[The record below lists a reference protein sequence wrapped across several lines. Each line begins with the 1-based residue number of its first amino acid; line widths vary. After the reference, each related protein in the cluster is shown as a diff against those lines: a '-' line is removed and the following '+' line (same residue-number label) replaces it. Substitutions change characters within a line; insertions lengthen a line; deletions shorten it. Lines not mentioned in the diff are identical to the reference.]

1 MDEPVIE
8 LDAEQAALRRRD
20 ADWVRQCLAGD
31 QQAFGQLYD
40 AWFDRV
46 FDLVN
51 RVVRDR
57 DVAAEVAQEAF
68 FSAWRN
74 LGTLEKPD
82 AFGGWLLRIARNG
95 AYNRNQKEQ
104 RSYAVDDQGL
114 TVIESVGASPAGA
127 PSGFG
132 VEDRLGRAV
141 TPGAAVEDAE
151 IVSLVWE
158 AAEALPERDLEV
170 LDLQLRHGL
179 TPAEIGDVMGMNR
192 NAANQL
198 VHRLKNRLENA
209 IRARVLWRG
218 GSPSCAVLAQRMRDL
233 GIDRF
238 SADAVRVTERHVP
251 GCVECDERQR
261 IGLEPAALF
270 AAVPL
275 FAVPLALKQTAAAA
289 LAASGVP
296 MGGSAFL
303 TAAGLAGQAVAGSS
317 LGSATGGAV
326 DPGLGS
332 NVGHA
337 ISTPGSVD
345 PSLGGN
351 IGHGVAPVQPG
362 APLGSQAGSSVGESV
377 PGSGSGTGSGLG
389 DAAGQSLTPPTPF
402 DGAAHSAGDAADA
415 GEAAESAASIAGPPP
430 PTPLPSLLPP
440 PGGGV
445 PRMLV
450 LSAAA
455 VVLLA
460 LLFGGGLWWGAR
472 DGDADLVASGPPVSA
487 VGSLQTSSTSGG
499 STSSSQDPTTA
510 APGGET
516 TTSSTGGETTTPSVP
531 NPNPSPTSPGNTPT
545 TRATPPTTTA
555 TTPTT
560 KATTPTTQPT
570 TTTTFVP
577 QVTIS
582 LTNPSNSTVGWYMS
596 TPPPAAPTRSPA
608 PVLTWSVV
616 PAAGYAVKVTGPA
629 TASPPTYTPLA
640 FERTSPTGSATVCP
654 GTVANFGSVGVCGPT
669 AGTHVY
675 TITVTNGA
683 GQVVVTKTATLT
695 VTPQIL

>member
-20 ADWVRQCLAGD
+20 ADWVRRCLAGD
-31 QQAFGQLYD
+31 QHAFGQLYD

-74 LGTLEKPD
+74 LGTLERPD

-95 AYNRNQKEQ
+95 AYNRSQKEQ

-114 TVIESVGASPAGA
+114 AVIESVGASPTGA

-151 IVSLVWE
+151 IVSLVWQ

-198 VHRLKNRLENA
+198 VHRLKSRLETA

-218 GSPSCAVLAQRMRDL
+218 GSPTCEVLAQRLRDL
-233 GIDRF
+233 GIDHF
-238 SADAVRVTERHVP
+238 SAEAVRVTERHVP
-251 GCVECDERQR
+251 GCVACDERQR

-270 AAVPL
+270 AAIPL

-303 TAAGLAGQAVAGSS
+303 AAAGAAGQAAAGSS

-326 DPGLGS
+326 DPGFGS

-337 ISTPGSVD
+337 VSTPGSVD

-351 IGHGVAPVQPG
+351 VGHAVAPGRPG
-362 APLGSQAGSSVGESV
+362 APVGSQAGSSVGGSV
-377 PGSGSGTGSGLG
+377 PGSAPGSAVG
-389 DAAGQSLTPPTPF
+389 DAAGQALAPPTPI
-402 DGAAHSAGDAADA
+402 DQAARTIAEAAAADA
-415 GEAAESAASIAGPPP
+415 AAEKAAGVAGPPP
-430 PTPLPSLLPP
+430 ASPPPP
-440 PGGGV
+440 PGSPSGV

-450 LSAAA
+450 LGAAAA
-455 VVLLA
+455 VMLA
-460 LLFGGGLWWGAR
+460 LLFGGGLRWGAR
-472 DGDADLVASGPPVSA
+472 GDDDPELLASGPPVTLA
-487 VGSLQTSSTSGG
+487 GTAPTTTTTAPGTTSTV
-499 STSSSQDPTTA
+499 DPTTTETTDTTA
-510 APGGET
+510 AETTTTAPGGAST
-516 TTSSTGGETTTPSVP
+516 T
-531 NPNPSPTSPGNTPT
+531 TPT
-545 TRATPPTTTA
+545 TRGGTPTTPPTTTA

-560 KATTPTTQPT
+560 TTPTTRPTTTTTQPT
-570 TTTTFVP
+570 TTTTYVP
-577 QVTIS
+577 QVSIS
-582 LTNPSNSTVGWYMS
+582 ITNSPRTSAQWYLSGPLSASSLPPVLSWSVTPSNGYTVE
-596 TPPPAAPTRSPA
+596 
-608 PVLTWSVV
+608 
-616 PAAGYAVKVTGPA
+616 VTGPA
-629 TASPPTYTPLA
+629 TAVYPAAGAPQMVSFAKTT
-640 FERTSPTGSATVCP
+640 PTGSELVCP
-654 GTVANFGSVGVCGPT
+654 GASTVQGSGRLCGVNNGSYT
-669 AGTHVY
+669 Y
-675 TITVTNGA
+675 TITVKNGA
-683 GQVVVTKTATLT
+683 GQVLVTKTATLT
-695 VTPQIL
+695 VNAPPIP

>member
-1 MDEPVIE
+1 MGEPVIE

-20 ADWVRQCLAGD
+20 ANWVRQCLAGD
-31 QQAFGQLYD
+31 QRAFGQLYD

-46 FDLVN
+46 FDLVH

-68 FSAWRN
+68 FAAWRN

-114 TVIESVGASPAGA
+114 TVIESVGASPTGA

-158 AAEALPERDLEV
+158 AAEALPERDVEV

-198 VHRLKNRLENA
+198 VHRLKGRLETA

-218 GSPSCAVLAQRMRDL
+218 GSPSCDVLAQRLRDL
-233 GIDRF
+233 GIERF
-238 SADAVRVTERHVP
+238 SAEAVKVAERHVP

-275 FAVPLALKQTAAAA
+275 FAVPLAIKQTAAVA

-296 MGGSAFL
+296 MGGSAFVA
-303 TAAGLAGQAVAGSS
+303 AAGIAGQAAGGAGSIAGHAVDPS
-317 LGSATGGAV
+317 LGSNVGHAVSGSGV
-326 DPGLGS
+326 DPSLGS

-337 ISTPGSVD
+337 IGDPGS
-345 PSLGGN
+345 
-351 IGHGVAPVQPG
+351 
-362 APLGSQAGSSVGESV
+362 PLGSQVGSSLHGPSGSSA
-377 PGSGSGTGSGLG
+377 PGSTLG
-389 DAAGQSLTPPTPF
+389 DAAGQSIAPPTPIES
-402 DGAAHSAGDAADA
+402 AASYAGNVAAA
-415 GEAAESAASIAGPPP
+415 EMAAESAASIAGPPGP
-430 PTPLPSLLPP
+430 PAPIPPPPP
-440 PGGGV
+440 PGSGSGSSA
-445 PRMLV
+445 RSAWMIGA
-450 LSAAA
+450 AAA
-455 VVLLA
+455 VVLV
-460 LLFGGGLWWGAR
+460 LLFAAGMWWGGQ
-472 DGDADLVASGPPVSA
+472 GDDPELVASGSPVSA
-487 VGSLQTSSTSGG
+487 QGSLPGQT
-499 STSSSQDPTTA
+499 TTL
-510 APGGET
+510 APGTTGAETTTVPGET
-516 TTSSTGGETTTPSVP
+516 TTSNPGDPTSSTTPTPTSAGG
-531 NPNPSPTSPGNTPT
+531 SPTTQ
-545 TRATPPTTTA
+545 ATPPPTTNTNTDPT

-560 KATTPTTQPT
+560 TRNNPT
-570 TTTTFVP
+570 TTTTKPTTTTTAPPIVN
-577 QVTIS
+577 ID
-582 LTNPSNSTVGWYMS
+582 LTNAMKNTNGWYMS
-596 TPPPAAPTRSPA
+596 GRSVASAPPP
-608 PVLTWSVV
+608 VLSWSVT
-616 PAAGYAVKVTGPA
+616 PAAGFTVEVVGP
-629 TASPPTYTPLA
+629 TPKLTPYSPVSAPALISSDA
-640 FERTSPTGSATVCP
+640 TGSYAVCP
-654 GTVANFGSVGVCGPT
+654 GYVLRVTRCQNLDVGLYT
-669 AGTHVY
+669 F
-675 TITVTNGA
+675 TITVRNGD
-683 GQVVVTKTATLT
+683 GQVVGEPLSAVLNVEA
-695 VTPQIL
+695 VQIL

>member
-20 ADWVRQCLAGD
+20 ADWVRQCVAGD

-74 LGTLEKPD
+74 LATLEKPD

-158 AAEALPERDLEV
+158 AAEALPERDVEV

-179 TPAEIGDVMGMNR
+179 TPAEIGEVMGMNR

-198 VHRLKNRLENA
+198 VHRLKNRLETA

-218 GSPSCAVLAQRMRDL
+218 GSPSCAVLAQRLSDL

-261 IGLEPAALF
+261 LGVQPAALF

-275 FAVPLALKQTAAAA
+275 VAVPLVLKQTAAAA

-303 TAAGLAGQAVAGSS
+303 TAAGLAGQAAAGSS
-317 LGSATGGAV
+317 IGSATGGAV

-337 ISTPGSVD
+337 VNAPGID
-345 PSLGGN
+345 PSLGGDV
-351 IGHGVAPVQPG
+351 GHAIASGQP
-362 APLGSQAGSSVGESV
+362 ATPFGSQAGSSVGGSV
-377 PGSGSGTGSGLG
+377 GPAPGADLG
-389 DAAGQSLTPPTPF
+389 HAAGQSLAPPTPI
-402 DGAAHSAGDAADA
+402 DAAARAAADASAADHAAHSAAKVV
-415 GEAAESAASIAGPPP
+415 GPPP
-430 PTPLPSLLPP
+430 PANP
-440 PGGGV
+440 GGV
-445 PRMLV
+445 PRMLL

-455 VVLLA
+455 VVVLA

-472 DGDADLVASGPPVSA
+472 DGDPDLIASGPPVSA

-499 STSSSQDPTTA
+499 STSSTQEPTTT
-510 APGGET
+510 APDGET
-516 TTSSTGGETTTPSVP
+516 TTSSTGGDPTTSSP
-531 NPNPSPTSPGNTPT
+531 NPTPTTPGNTPT
-545 TRATPPTTTA
+545 TRPTTPTVPPTTTA
-555 TTPTT
+555 TTP
-560 KATTPTTQPT
+560 TTPTTQPT

-577 QVTIS
+577 KVTIN
-582 LTNPSNSTVGWYMS
+582 LTNASKNTNGWIMS
-596 TPPPAAPTRSPA
+596 GPLVASAPPP
-608 PVLTWSVV
+608 VLSWSVA
-616 PAAGYAVKVTGPA
+616 PSAGYSVTVTGPDVKSA
-629 TASPPTYTPLA
+629 PDG
-640 FERTSPTGSATVCP
+640 SPTTFTSTAPSGSKNLCP
-654 GTVANFGSVGVCGPT
+654 GFVVNFGSGPSC
-669 AGTHVY
+669 AALDPGTYVY
-675 TITVTNGA
+675 TITVKNQA
-683 GQVVVTKTATLT
+683 GQTLLTEARELT
-695 VTPQIL
+695 VAFAPIP

>member
-1 MDEPVIE
+1 MGEPIIE

-31 QQAFGQLYD
+31 QHAFGQLYD

-95 AYNRNQKEQ
+95 AYNRSQKEQ

-114 TVIESVGASPAGA
+114 SVIESVGASPTGA

-158 AAEALPERDLEV
+158 AAEALPARDVEV

-198 VHRLKNRLENA
+198 VHRLKGRLETA

-218 GSPSCAVLAQRMRDL
+218 GAPSCEILAQRLRDL

-238 SADAVRVTERHVP
+238 SAEAVRVTERHVP
-251 GCVECDERQR
+251 GCVDCDERQR
-261 IGLEPAALF
+261 LHLQPAALF

-275 FAVPLALKQTAAAA
+275 VAVPLLLKQTAAAA

-303 TAAGLAGQAVAGSS
+303 AAAGIAGQAAGTV
-317 LGSATGGAV
+317 GSAAGGAV

-332 NVGHA
+332 NLGHAVNAPAIDPGLGSNVGHA
-337 ISTPGSVD
+337 MGGSQQAV
-345 PSLGGN
+345 
-351 IGHGVAPVQPG
+351 
-362 APLGSQAGSSVGESV
+362 GSQAGSSVGGSIPGA
-377 PGSGSGTGSGLG
+377 PGSELG
-389 DAAGQSLTPPTPF
+389 GAAGQSLAPPTPIES
-402 DGAAHSAGDAADA
+402 AASHAGTVADA
-415 GEAAESAASIAGPPP
+415 SEAAESAASMLAP
-430 PTPLPSLLPP
+430 PTPLPPSPPPP
-440 PGGGV
+440 PGSGSGSSGRIVMLSVAAGV
-445 PRMLV
+445 VLV
-450 LSAAA
+450 LLFAAGFWWSGSDDGADVLASGTPVTAKGSVSTTTVPGTTSAA
-455 VVLLA
+455 
-460 LLFGGGLWWGAR
+460 
-472 DGDADLVASGPPVSA
+472 P
-487 VGSLQTSSTSGG
+487 TSTI
-499 STSSSQDPTTA
+499 P
-510 APGGET
+510 GET
-516 TTSSTGGETTTPSVP
+516 TTS
-531 NPNPSPTSPGNTPT
+531 NPDD
-545 TRATPPTTTA
+545 PTTTA
-555 TTPTT
+555 GPTTTTGGTPTT
-560 KATTPTTQPT
+560 KAPTPTTRPTTPPVTDPTTPPTTQPT
-570 TTTTFVP
+570 STTTTP
-577 QVTIS
+577 LPGVTIS
-582 LTNPSNSTVGWYMS
+582 ITNTPRTSAQWYVTGPLS
-596 TPPPAAPTRSPA
+596 TPTSTGAP
-608 PVLTWSVV
+608 PVLTWAVNPST
-616 PAAGYAVKVTGPA
+616 GYTVEVTGPP
-629 TASPPTYTPLA
+629 TTVYPQPLGPPTVVPFSKTA
-640 FERTSPTGSATVCP
+640 ASGSAILCP
-654 GTVANFGSVGVCGPT
+654 GATQAYGSGNLCGANNGSY
-669 AGTHVY
+669 VY
-675 TITVTNGA
+675 TITVKNSS
-683 GQVVVTKTATLT
+683 GQVVVTKNATLT
-695 VTPQIL
+695 VNAPPVP